1 MDLQKRK
8 IEFVQEF
15 LKLQSEEVITRLE
28 ELLRKETNS
37 LVQENSKPMTKEELN
52 ERIDISEAD
61 FQNNRFKRSSDLL
74 KKYQ

>member
-28 ELLRKETNS
+28 ELLKKETNS
-37 LVQENSKPMTKEELN
+37 LVQESSKPMTKEELN

-61 FQNNRFKRSSDLL
+61 FQNNRFKRSPDLL